1 MHVRWLASPALS
13 LLLLFGSGALAE
25 VAVPP
30 LRGPVTDLTGTLT
43 SEQIA
48 TLDQQLRAF
57 EAKKGS
63 QIAILIVP
71 TTQPETIEQYGIRV
85 AEAWKLGRQ
94 GVNDGAVLLIAK
106 DDRAMRIEVGRG
118 LEGPLPDVLANRII
132 DQVIVPRFRAN
143 DFFGGIREAI
153 ERMIALVE
161 GEPLPEPERAQ
172 RGTPGDSGL
181 GNALPLLLMLVFV
194 GSGILR
200 GMLGRFG
207 GASVTGGIAAVIVW
221 VLTSTLVIAIG
232 AAVIAFVVAL
242 LGGGGGGG
250 WASPGRRGRGGYGGG
265 WGGGLGGGGW
275 GGGGGGGWSGGGGTF
290 GGGGASGRW

>member
-30 LRGPVTDLTGTLT
+30 LRAPVTDLTRTLT
-43 SEQIA
+43 PDQIA

-57 EAKKGS
+57 EAKQGS

-71 TTQPETIEQYGIRV
+71 TTQPESIEQYGIRV

-94 GVNDGAVLLIAK
+94 GTNDGAVLLIAK

-118 LEGPLPDVLANRII
+118 LEGVLPDVLANRII

-172 RGTPGDSGL
+172 RGAPDGL

-207 GASVTGGIAAVIVW
+207 GASVTASIAAVIVW

-232 AAVIAFVVAL
+232 AAVLAFVVAL

-250 WASPGRRGRGGYGGG
+250 WASPGRRGRGGYGGS
-265 WGGGLGGGGW
+265 WGGGL
-275 GGGGGGGWSGGGGTF
+275 GGGGGGWSGGGGTF